1 MSEETVLNKRNN
13 QNFQIRKTSNMIF
26 KENTANRFMR
36 EPIKVSKI
44 IQKNTLFTNR

>member
-1 MSEETVLNKRNN
+1 MSKETALNKRNN

-26 KENTANRFMR
+26 KENTANRFMK

-44 IQKNTLFTNR
+44 IQKHFIY